1 MAGLGI
7 KVFETIDVLQRFGQL
22 GVPMEVTFGL
32 QRMENLM
39 EEVLA
44 VSLMDVLL
52 VSLFSETDMQED
64 LEEGTCL

>member
-52 VSLFSETDMQED
+52 VSLSLKLTCKRI
-64 LEEGTCL
+64 LTEGTCL

>member
-52 VSLFSETDMQED
+52 VSLSLKLTYKRI
-64 LEEGTCL
+64 LTEGTCL